1 MKKILFV
8 IFMFVVWTLSGNTP
22 VAWALIPVV
31 PFSPQESVDVTTG
44 PSGCGLSCQ
53 SNTQLFGNAG
63 QSLSV
68 VSPQP
73 TASAGIAQPSAG
85 LPDLSVSVQNQAP
98 DFAQAQANYI
108 NTIKFVYT
116 GAGTPPAF
124 LSSSIA
130 WTVDAHVQQ
139 PAGYPDAA
147 LDGYASISI
156 SLSTCYCPEQFT
168 STAIGQSGAYSL
180 SNPFTI
186 ADGGTI
192 AYRLAVGAEAFSYN
206 GQTTSVSVD
215 PQIEIAL
222 PAGWTGYLGSGGTLG
237 APLAA
242 AAPEPP
248 TLMLLAPFLALWM
261 LVLKVVRS
269 GKVRPKGTWHLV

>member
-8 IFMFVVWTLSGNTP
+8 IFLFVAWTLSGNAP
-22 VAWALIPVV
+22 AAWALIPVV
-31 PFSPQESVDVTTG
+31 PFTPDEYVDVTTG

-53 SNTQLFGNAG
+53 SNTQVFGNGG

-73 TASAGIAQPSAG
+73 SASAAISLPSAG
-85 LPDLSVSVQNQAP
+85 LPDLSVSVQNQLP
-98 DFAQAQANYI
+98 DSAQAQANYI

-130 WTVDAHVQQ
+130 WTVDATINA
-139 PAGYPDAA
+139 PAGTPTYEVG
-147 LDGYASISI
+147 GYSSIAI
-156 SLSTCYCPEQFT
+156 SLSSCYCPEQFVSAT
-168 STAIGQSGAYSL
+168 FGQSGSTTL
-180 SNPFTI
+180 DNPFTI

-192 AYRLAVGAEAFSYN
+192 AYELAIGANAF
-206 GQTTSVSVD
+206 GDTGLTGSVSLD
-215 PQIEIAL
+215 PQVDIAL

-248 TLMLLAPFLALWM
+248 TLLLLAPFLALWM
-261 LVLKVVRS
+261 LALKVARS
-269 GKVRPKGTWHLV
+269 GKIHPTDA